1 VKTGRL
7 NVGVGLLSM
16 AMFMA
21 YGFLLIYLRDFAPDK
36 AQWIADYGVGRHFEA
51 RLAHVHGNLF
61 SFLNVGLGFVLA
73 QVSGF
78 DWARATA
85 AALGLVGLLMPLG
98 IWMELYLGASPIFVL
113 IGAISMTSAVALSG
127 ALALRAWGAD
137 RPRLPL
143 APPPQAR

>member
-1 VKTGRL
+1 MKTGRF

>member
-78 DWARATA
+78 DRARTTA

-127 ALALRAWGAD
+127 ALALRGWGAD
-137 RPRLPL
+137 RPCLPL